1 MRRGWVWAGA
11 AGIVLMGVM
20 VVNMSGRS
28 GADEMRES
36 GEKGLVLVN
45 GKIWTE
51 DARRPEAEAVAIRGN
66 QIVAVGSAEEARK
79 AAPGARVIDLKGRRV
94 VPGFND
100 AHVHFMQGGTGLSSV
115 QLGGA
120 DSPEEF
126 RQKIA
131 EFAKTRRA
139 GQWITDG
146 DWDHERWNPPNLPTH
161 QLIDDVT
168 RNNPVF
174 VERLDG
180 HMSLA
185 NAVAMRMAGITKD
198 TKDVPGGV
206 IVRDGEGNPTGV
218 FKDGAQ
224 DLISR
229 FIPDLEPEQIRDG
242 ALAAVKYAEEAG
254 VTSVQ
259 EMSNSSTDDPEA
271 AGIFRV
277 YEELANEG
285 LLKVRIASAR
295 PLGMWKVLADA
306 GITAH
311 FGSAMLRLGSLKAFA
326 DGSIGSSTAWMYQ
339 PFLDQPGNSG
349 IASESLLHPEEMYA
363 KIKEADL
370 KGLQI
375 QIHAIGD
382 RANNAILNFY
392 ERLEKEDGPRDR
404 RLRIEHAQHVAQA
417 DLPRFGKLKVIA
429 SMQPYHA
436 IDDGR
441 FVGKRLSPEVL
452 KGSYAWKSIL
462 DGGGVLAFGSDWPVA
477 PMKPLLGIYAAAT
490 RRTLDGK
497 NPNGW
502 IPEQKITVKEAVHAY
517 TLASAYAEGQEK
529 VKGSIEEGKL
539 GDLVVLSEDIFT
551 IDPAEIEKVKVD
563 MTVFDGKVVYQE
575 GKFAE

>member
-1 MRRGWVWAGA
+1 
-11 AGIVLMGVM
+11 
-20 VVNMSGRS
+20 
-28 GADEMRES
+28 MRE
-36 GEKGLVLVN
+36 GKEKALVLVN

-51 DARRPEAEAVAIRGN
+51 NPRQPEAEAVAIDGN
-66 QIVAVGSAEEARK
+66 RIVAVGTSEEARK
-79 AAPGARVIDLKGRRV
+79 AAGADARVIDLHGRRV

-115 QLGGA
+115 QLGDA
-120 DSPEEF
+120 NSQQEF
-126 RQKIA
+126 REKMA
-131 EFAKTRRA
+131 AFAKTQKK
-139 GQWITDG
+139 GEWITGG
-146 DWDHERWNPPNLPTH
+146 DWDHERWKPTDLPTH

-168 RNNPVF
+168 PDNPVF

-180 HMSLA
+180 HMQLA
-185 NAVAMRMAGITKD
+185 NALAMKLAGVDKN

-206 IVRDGEGNPTGV
+206 IVRDAEGNPTGV
-218 FKDGAQ
+218 FKDAAQ
-224 DLISR
+224 GLIAR
-229 FIPDLEPEQIRDG
+229 VIPDLTPEQTRKG
-242 ALAAVKYAEEAG
+242 ALAAAKYAREAG

-259 EMSNSSTDDPEA
+259 EMSNTSGEDPEA

-277 YEELANEG
+277 YEELMNEG
-285 LLKVRIASAR
+285 QLKVRIASSR

-326 DGSIGSSTAWMYQ
+326 DGSIGSSTAWMYE

-363 KIKEADL
+363 NIKAADQA
-370 KGLQI
+370 GLQI

-382 RANNAILNFY
+382 KAINAILNFY
-392 ERLEKEDGPRDR
+392 ERLEKEDGQRDR
-404 RLRIEHAQHVAQA
+404 RLRIEHAQHIAQA
-417 DLPRFGKLKVIA
+417 DLGRFGQLKVIA

-452 KGSYAWKSIL
+452 KGSYAWKSVL
-462 DGGGVLAFGSDWPVA
+462 DGGGVLVFGSDWPVA

-539 GDLVVLSEDIFT
+539 ADLVVLSDDIFT
-551 IDPAEIEKVKVD
+551 IDPVKIWGTKVD
-563 MTVFDGKVVYQE
+563 VTVFDGEVVYE
-575 GKFAE
+575 RK

>member
-1 MRRGWVWAGA
+1 MRRGWVCARVLGVVLAGA
-11 AGIVLMGVM
+11 VAGVGL
-20 VVNMSGRS
+20 RS
-28 GADEMRES
+28 WGAQEMRES
-36 GEKGLVLVN
+36 KEKALVLVN

-51 DARRPEAEAVAIRGN
+51 NPRQAEAEAVAIEGN
-66 QIVAVGSAEEARK
+66 RIVAVGTSEEARK
-79 AAPGARVIDLKGRRV
+79 AAGAGAREIDLHGRRV

-100 AHVHFMQGGTGLSSV
+100 AHVHFLQGGTGLSSV
-115 QLGGA
+115 QLGTA
-120 DSPEEF
+120 DTQEEF
-126 RQKIA
+126 RKRIA
-131 EFAKTRRA
+131 AFAKTQKK
-139 GQWITDG
+139 GEWITGG
-146 DWDHERWNPPNLPTH
+146 DWDHERWTPAVLPAH

-168 RNNPVF
+168 PDNPVF

-185 NAVAMRMAGITKD
+185 NALAMKLAGVDKN

-206 IVRDGEGNPTGV
+206 IVRDADGNPTGM

-224 DLISR
+224 SLIAR
-229 FIPDLEPEQIRDG
+229 VIPDWTPEQVRAG
-242 ALAAVKYAEEAG
+242 TLAAVKYAYENG

-259 EMSNSSTDDPEA
+259 EMSNTSGDDPEA

-285 LLKVRIASAR
+285 KLKVRIASSR

-311 FGSAMLRLGSLKAFA
+311 FGSPILRLGSLKAFA
-326 DGSIGSSTAWMYQ
+326 DGSIGSSTAWMYK
-339 PFLDQPGNSG
+339 PFLDQPVNSG

-363 KIKEADL
+363 NIKKADQA
-370 KGLQI
+370 GLQI

-382 RANNAILNFY
+382 KAINAILNFY

-404 RLRIEHAQHVAQA
+404 RLRIEHAQHIAQA
-417 DLPRFGKLKVIA
+417 DLGRFGKLKVIA

-452 KGSYAWKSIL
+452 KGSYAWKSVL

-490 RRTLDGK
+490 RRTLDDK

-502 IPEQKITVKEAVHAY
+502 IPEQKITVKDAVHAY
-517 TLASAYAEGQEK
+517 TLASAYAEGQEN

-539 GDLVVLSEDIFT
+539 ADLVVLSDDIFK
-551 IDPAEIEKVKVD
+551 IDPVKIRDTKVD
-563 MTVFDGKVVYQE
+563 VTVFDGEVVYE
-575 GKFAE
+575 RK